1 MSVVRSA
8 ESVCIGHPDKL
19 CDLIADYILDDILT
33 LDPTARV
40 AVEVMASGRRIIVTG
55 EITTTVR
62 LVCAPARERRCVG
75 LGTTRTGSSSTYG
88 CAANPP
94 TSARAFP
101 PRSRRARAMSRRMRA
116 SGLATRA
123 PSTGTP
129 RTKRPSVCR
138 CRSCSP
144 TRSAAAS
151 MPPAPTVRSVGSAR
165 RQIPSQ
171 CCLRRAGHPD
181 RH

>member
-62 LVCAPARERRCVG
+62 PRLRACARE
-75 LGTTRTGSSSTYG
+75 
-88 CAANPP
+88 A
-94 TSARAFP
+94 
-101 PRSRRARAMSRRMRA
+101 
-116 SGLATRA
+116 
-123 PSTGTP
+123 
-129 RTKRPSVCR
+129 
-138 CRSCSP
+138 
-144 TRSAAAS
+144 
-151 MPPAPTVRSVGSAR
+151 
-165 RQIPSQ
+165 
-171 CCLRRAGHPD
+171 LRRAGYNPNRFLIYVWVRRQSADIGAGVSTSLEARAGDESAYASLGAGDQGTVYGYATNETPQRLPLPLVLAHEICRRLD
-181 RH
+181 AARTD